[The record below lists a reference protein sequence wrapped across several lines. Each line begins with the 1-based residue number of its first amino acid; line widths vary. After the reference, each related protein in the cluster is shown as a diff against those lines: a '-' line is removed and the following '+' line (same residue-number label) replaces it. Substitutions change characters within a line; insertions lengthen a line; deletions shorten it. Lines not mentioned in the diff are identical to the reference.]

1 MVYSEQYV
9 QSPSPSTGQVA
20 VTRLAQVRG
29 SATLATWSRGLAR
42 LPTRAQPPPP
52 PPPRTTAASGPAS
65 PTPPATSSAE
75 PSLAAPGWSQ

>member
-1 MVYSEQYV
+1 MVNSEQYV
-9 QSPSPSTGQVA
+9 QSPSPSTRQVA

-52 PPPRTTAASGPAS
+52 PCTTAASGPAS